1 MSLALS
7 MRLKTASKFLKFI
20 WGNCVTACFKDV
32 LALEQNDQIQIKAKK
47 TPTEEKLFSATNLD

>member
-1 MSLALS
+1 MSLALW

-32 LALEQNDQIQIKAKK
+32 LALVQNDQIQIKAKK
-47 TPTEEKLFSATNLD
+47 KPNKRKAFFSFW